1 MKRYKTVVTSVI
13 MLAGFYFRVWL
24 YTATG
29 ITLVQRINNNLR
41 EPPVSAEFWDSLYLA
56 GKFLVVILLLVLSGD
71 LIRFYRNIR
80 RHPVITVPRTRSDG
94 YRTGRWCGYFP
105 ADRQLLVSVL
115 RIVTEYYRV

>member
-41 EPPVSAEFWDSLYLA
+41 EPPVYAEFWDSLYLA

-80 RHPVITVPRTRSDG
+80 RHPVITVPRTRFYLTVTALAG
-94 YRTGRWCGYFP
+94 GVAIF
-105 ADRQLLVSVL
+105 LLTVSYWYPFSV
-115 RIVTEYYRV
+115 

>member
-1 MKRYKTVVTSVI
+1 M
-13 MLAGFYFRVWL
+13 
-24 YTATG
+24 
-29 ITLVQRINNNLR
+29 QRINNNLR

-71 LIRFYRNIR
+71 LIRFTVISGGTRNNC
-80 RHPVITVPRTRSDG
+80 TTDSFLSDG